1 MTNKILKKIE
11 QFSIYDSYTVIP
23 QYLNQMKVINGAYG
37 GIKFSSLQCKH
48 KKEI

>member
-1 MTNKILKKIE
+1 MTNQIIKKME
-11 QFSIYDSYTVIP
+11 QFSIYDSYTVIS